1 MLAKTLKWGNSL
13 ALRIPKPLASEC
25 GLEENTPVDIHVE
38 NHKLIIIPVRKQ
50 YSLEELLAE
59 VTPENIHTEVSTSG
73 PVGKELL

>member
-25 GLEENTPVDIHVE
+25 GLEENSVVDIHVE
-38 NHKLIIIPVRKQ
+38 NHQLIIIPVSKQ

-59 VTPENIHTEVSTSG
+59 VTPENIHTEVITGG

>member
-1 MLAKTLKWGNSL
+1 MLAKTLRWGNSL

-25 GLEENTPVDIHVE
+25 GLEENSAVDIHVE
-38 NHKLIIIPVRKQ
+38 NHQLIIIPVRKQ

-59 VTPENIHTEVSTSG
+59 VTPENIHTEVSTGS